1 VSSILSDAAAVAPVC
16 AVPAFF
22 AEGVIQPFG
31 ELTERSGRFPKV
43 IIFLFE
49 PLDRLHARG
58 QRIDLLVVS
67 HGPPCTQRFGPEQKR
82 GRRQ

>member
-1 VSSILSDAAAVAPVC
+1 VTTIC

-31 ELTERSGRFPKV
+31 ELTECTRRFPKV
-43 IIFLFE
+43 IIFFFK
-49 PLDRLHARG
+49 PLDRFHARG
-58 QRIDLLVVS
+58 QRIDLLVVW

>member
-1 VSSILSDAAAVAPVC
+1 VAAVC

-22 AEGVIQPFG
+22 AESVIQPLG
-31 ELTERSGRFPKV
+31 ELTKCPGRFPKV
-43 IIFLFE
+43 IIFLFK
-49 PLDRLHARG
+49 PFDRLHARG
-58 QRIDLLVVS
+58 QRIDLFVVS